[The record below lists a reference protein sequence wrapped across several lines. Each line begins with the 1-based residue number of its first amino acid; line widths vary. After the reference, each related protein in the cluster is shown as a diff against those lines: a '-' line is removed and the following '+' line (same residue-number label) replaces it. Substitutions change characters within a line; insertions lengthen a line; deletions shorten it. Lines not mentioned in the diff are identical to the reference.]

1 MEKFDAG
8 IVLLSQKII
17 QRKRDVT
24 GLAKIPM
31 LHLQRSLSRA
41 RPSSVSRNA
50 KNEGCCPSHRIPSQ
64 MPSESRYINFKPKD
78 RGLVIVLYL
87 APDLTPLS
95 STCAPWR
102 PCVAF
107 QQFLS
112 GVFSAGVR
120 RSPGRA
126 QPLMTG
132 VLSRAID
139 GPLVRLLSDHTL

>member
-1 MEKFDAG
+1 TLWQDYHRHAICRLCFSAAQRH
-8 IVLLSQKII
+8 QK
-17 QRKRDVT
+17 RK
-24 GLAKIPM
+24 
-31 LHLQRSLSRA
+31 SLSVA
-41 RPSSVSRNA
+41 DSSPH
-50 KNEGCCPSHRIPSQ
+50 GRIVQTRSTTG
-64 MPSESRYINFKPKD
+64 YD
-78 RGLVIVLYL
+78 REAEQPEMWE

-112 GVFSAGVR
+112 GVFPAGVR